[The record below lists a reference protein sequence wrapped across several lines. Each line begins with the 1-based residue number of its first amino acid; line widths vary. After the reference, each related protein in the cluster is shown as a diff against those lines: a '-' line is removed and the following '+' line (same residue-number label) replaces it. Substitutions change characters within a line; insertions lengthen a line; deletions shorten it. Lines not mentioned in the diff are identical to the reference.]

1 MLKRNLIIAF
11 FVFMLLISSAAAAE
25 AGNGLRQYSKAE
37 GYCYLTFGRYPYD
50 EDGGERPILW
60 RVLET
65 ADGTAYLI
73 SEYILEVSRL
83 HSLAFGYP
91 GWDKADLNAWLQ
103 ADFLET
109 AFTPEET
116 LALRT
121 IPELGRASLP
131 SSEDLK
137 NGDFGFASDQ
147 SRRAVGTPWADSRG
161 LYFYRH
167 KNHSP
172 YWTRTQSAKEFAHRS
187 IKLEGNIGYL
197 GVTGDD
203 MGVRPVIWLDTG
215 LILLEQGSGTLSD
228 PFVALP
234 AD

>member
-1 MLKRNLIIAF
+1 MRKRILIVAILAF
-11 FVFMLLISSAAAAE
+11 SLLASAAAA
-25 AGNGLRQYSKAE
+25 GNEIRRYSKAE

-60 RVLET
+60 RVLEM

-103 ADFLET
+103 ADFLEA

-137 NGDFGFASDQ
+137 NRDFGFASDQ

-161 LYFYRH
+161 LFFYRH

-172 YWTRTQSAKEFAHRS
+172 YWTRTPSDRDFAHRS

-197 GVTGDD
+197 GVTADD